1 MIRGIEK
8 VILLPQGLVMCKDV
22 AGRQSPTLQGLY
34 KDIIDNLSTV
44 IKPTDVKWIVVMNG
58 KEVDLDFE
66 QWCAVGRSIM
76 KSGAL
81 IENKPLDGR
90 KSGI

>member
-8 VILLPQGLVMCKDV
+8 VILLPQGLVMCKDT

-34 KDIIDNLSTV
+34 KDVIDNISAV
-44 IKPTDVKWIVVMNG
+44 IKPTDVKWIVIMNS
-58 KEVDLDFE
+58 KEVDLEFE
-66 QWCAVGRSIM
+66 QWCAVGRSIT

-81 IENKPLDGR
+81 IENKPLDR
-90 KSGI
+90 AKV